1 MNRAFSFTIAA
12 LQALIV
18 IASAVGL
25 VVAPLTLAWFVEG
38 DGSVDWSVTLQVA
51 IFAFLLATGV
61 PIQISAGEIVG
72 IEFDSFQI
80 AFLPLGLTLMM
91 ALMVIRI
98 GHRLSSTSS
107 LWPAWLSGAITFGG
121 ASYLLSLIAGNE
133 AAVFSEWDPLFRPAL
148 FFGGLLF
155 ISSVVGKRFELV
167 SGSNPPEA
175 PERIWVRERFK
186 NVLAN
191 LHWSISTAA
200 IPALRIGTSVMV
212 ILVLFSSLLIGVA
225 LAAGWIEVLRLYQA
239 LSLSLLGGLVL
250 TLGQL
255 ALLPNLIV
263 YGAAWISG
271 AGFAIG
277 AGSYVSPLASQ
288 LGPLP
293 ALPLFAALP
302 TGGFDRGIIFALI
315 PIISSLVVTLA
326 ARKSL
331 DRMRWEF
338 ATAFSAASV
347 LSAVS
352 ALVAAAIAFV
362 LASLASGSLG
372 PGRFVEVGVNPWMF
386 SMVIFLEVLIPVFLV
401 SLVVA
406 RPRSEAGRK

>member
-1 MNRAFSFTIAA
+1 VNRAFSFAIAA
-12 LQALIV
+12 LQSLIV

-51 IFAFLLATGV
+51 IFAFLLATSV

-133 AAVFSEWDPLFRPAL
+133 AAVVSEWDPLFRPAL

-277 AGSYVSPLASQ
+277 AGSYVSPLVSQ

-352 ALVAAAIAFV
+352 AFVAAAIAFV

-372 PGRFVEVGVNPWMF
+372 PRRFVEVGVNPWMF
-386 SMVIFLEVLIPVFLV
+386 SLVIFLEVLIPVFLV

>member
-1 MNRAFSFTIAA
+1 MNRAFSFAIAA

-61 PIQISAGEIVG
+61 PIQISAGETVG
-72 IEFDSFQI
+72 IEFDNFQI

-133 AAVFSEWDPLFRPAL
+133 AAVVSEWDPLFRPAL

-347 LSAVS
+347 LSALS

-386 SMVIFLEVLIPVFLV
+386 SLVIFLEVLIPVFLV

>member
-1 MNRAFSFTIAA
+1 MNRAFSFAIAA

-25 VVAPLTLAWFVEG
+25 VVAPLTLAWFIEG

-80 AFLPLGLTLMM
+80 SFLPLGLTLMM
-91 ALMVIRI
+91 ALMIIRI
-98 GHRLSSTSS
+98 GYRLSSTSS

-133 AAVFSEWDPLFRPAL
+133 AAVVSEWDPLFRPAL

-225 LAAGWIEVLRLYQA
+225 LAAGWVEVLRLYQA

-315 PIISSLVVTLA
+315 PIISSVVMTLV

-347 LSAVS
+347 LSALS
-352 ALVAAAIAFV
+352 AFVAAAIAFV

-386 SMVIFLEVLIPVFLV
+386 SLVIFLEVLIPVFLV

>member
-1 MNRAFSFTIAA
+1 MNRAFSFAIAA

-72 IEFDSFQI
+72 IEFDSFQVT
-80 AFLPLGLTLMM
+80 FLPLGLTLMM

-133 AAVFSEWDPLFRPAL
+133 AAVVSEWDPLFRPAL

-191 LHWSISTAA
+191 LHWSISAAA

-338 ATAFSAASV
+338 ATAFSAASA
-347 LSAVS
+347 LSALS

-386 SMVIFLEVLIPVFLV
+386 SLVIFLEVLIPVFLV

>member
-1 MNRAFSFTIAA
+1 MNRAFSFAIAA

-25 VVAPLTLAWFVEG
+25 VIAPLTLAWFIEG
-38 DGSVDWSVTLQVA
+38 DGSVQWSATLQVA
-51 IFAFLLATGV
+51 IFAFLLATSV
-61 PIQISAGEIVG
+61 PVQISAGEIVG

-91 ALMVIRI
+91 ALMIIRI
-98 GHRLSSTSS
+98 GHRLSAASS
-107 LWPAWLSGAITFGG
+107 LWPAWLSGAVAFGG
-121 ASYLLSLIAGNE
+121 TSYVLSLLAGSE
-133 AAVFSEWDPLFRPAL
+133 AAVVSEWDALFRPAF

-155 ISSVVGKRFELV
+155 ISSVTGKRFELV

-186 NVLAN
+186 RFLAN
-191 LHWSISTAA
+191 IHWSISTAA
-200 IPALRIGTSVMV
+200 IPALRIGTAVMV

-225 LAAGWIEVLRLYQA
+225 LAAGWVEVLRLYQA

-271 AGFAIG
+271 AGFSIG

-315 PIISSLVVTLA
+315 PIISALVVTLA
-326 ARKSL
+326 AKKYL
-331 DRMRWEF
+331 DQMRWEF
-338 ATAFSAASV
+338 ATAFSAAGV
-347 LSAVS
+347 LSLLS
-352 ALVAAAIAFV
+352 ALVAGAIAFF
-362 LASLASGSLG
+362 LSSLASGALG
-372 PGRFVEVGVNPWMF
+372 PGRFSEVGVNPWMF
-386 SMVIFLEVLIPVFLV
+386 SLVIFLEVLIPVFLV

-406 RPRSEAGRK
+406 RPRSEASRK